1 MASNA
6 FSRPGE
12 SGGTLLTPALYGLAA
27 VVSGIAFIYRQRRAA
42 HPLVPLALF
51 SSARF
56 SLAALTSLSSFVSQ
70 GMTFVALPFLFQ
82 SVYGYSAFT
91 SALLFTAWPVGIV
104 LVAPHAGRLADR
116 YAPVVIST
124 AGLCLFALG
133 LLLLALL
140 ADNAP
145 VWDICLRGLVCGMG
159 FGCFQSPNNREMLA
173 SASREHSSYASG
185 ILAIM
190 RTFGQCLGAAVIGV
204 ILSVCAPSGSLA
216 QEAFAVRLGLW
227 LAAGTTLLAIVVSL
241 SRLKVRP
248 AT

>member
-1 MASNA
+1 
-6 FSRPGE
+6 
-12 SGGTLLTPALYGLAA
+12 
-27 VVSGIAFIYRQRRAA
+27 
-42 HPLVPLALF
+42 
-51 SSARF
+51 
-56 SLAALTSLSSFVSQ
+56 
-70 GMTFVALPFLFQ
+70 MTFVALPFLFQ

-145 VWDICLRGLVCGMG
+145 VWDISLRGLVCGMG